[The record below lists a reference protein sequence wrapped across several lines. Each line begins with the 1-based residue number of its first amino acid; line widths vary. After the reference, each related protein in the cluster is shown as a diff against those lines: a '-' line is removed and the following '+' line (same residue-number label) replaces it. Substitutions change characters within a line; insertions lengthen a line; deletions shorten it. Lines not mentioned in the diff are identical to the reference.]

1 MSTTMQVP
9 AFETG
14 VIRLFAID
22 MPSDQMDAFD
32 AKVALGATSLDETFV
47 DVFPISDLEGLGLAG
62 YLITGGEVP
71 EEQVDEM
78 RVQLNAIKGHVLLV
92 FSSAFGKDK
101 QTLYTHSPLRHIAT
115 FFTEG
120 TPVIF
125 KKLPDDSAQL
135 GTGNDENKPAKKV
148 PSQAAM
154 SGRIATYALLFM
166 FAFTGLIIWIG
177 S

>member
-32 AKVALGATSLDETFV
+32 PKVALGATSLDETFV

-101 QTLYTHSPLRHIAT
+101 QTLYPHSPLRHIAT

-120 TPVIF
+120 TPVTF

-135 GTGNDENKPAKKV
+135 GTGNNVNKPAKKI

>member
-1 MSTTMQVP
+1 MSTSMQIP

-14 VIRLFAID
+14 VIRLFTIE
-22 MPSDQMDAFD
+22 MPSDQMDVFD
-32 AKVALGATSLDETFV
+32 ARVALGATNIDETFV
-47 DVFPISDLEGLGLAG
+47 EVFHVSDLEGLGLAG
-62 YLITGGEVP
+62 YLIIGNEVP
-71 EEQVDEM
+71 EGQIDEM
-78 RVQLNAIKGHVLLV
+78 RVQLGTIKGHVLLV
-92 FSSAFGKDK
+92 FSSAFGQNK
-101 QTLYTHSPLRHIAT
+101 QTLHPQSPLHHIAT

-120 TPVIF
+120 TPVTH

-135 GTGNDENKPAKKV
+135 GTGNDDIKPAKKV

-166 FAFTGLIIWIG
+166 FAFTGLIVWIG

>member
-1 MSTTMQVP
+1 MSTTMQIP
-9 AFETG
+9 AFEAG
-14 VIRLFAID
+14 VVRLFAID
-22 MPSDQMDAFD
+22 MLSDQMDTFN
-32 AKVALGATSLDETFV
+32 AKAALGAAHLDETFV
-47 DVFPISDLEGLGLAG
+47 EVFHVSDLEGLGLAG
-62 YLITGGEVP
+62 YLMTGNEVP
-71 EEQVDEM
+71 EDQIDEM
-78 RVQLNAIKGHVLLV
+78 RVQLDAIKGHVLLV
-92 FSSAFGKDK
+92 FSSAFGQDK
-101 QTLYTHSPLRHIAT
+101 QTLHPQSPLRHIAT

-120 TPVIF
+120 TPVTF

-135 GTGNDENKPAKKV
+135 GTGNDDIKSAKKV